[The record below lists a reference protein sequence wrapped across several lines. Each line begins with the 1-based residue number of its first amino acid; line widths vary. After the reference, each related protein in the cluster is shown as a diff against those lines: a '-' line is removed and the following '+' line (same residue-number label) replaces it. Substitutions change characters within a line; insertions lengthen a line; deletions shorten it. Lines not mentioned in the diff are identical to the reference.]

1 MSESIHGHE
10 VIGMMV
16 ESGTAYTEATL
27 RAAIVGRF
35 GPDARF
41 HTCSADNLSPDGL
54 IEFLAARGKFTPVDG
69 GFVFGASKACG
80 HDDDHQ
86 H

>member
-27 RAAIVGRF
+27 HDAIVGRF
-35 GPDARF
+35 GSDARF

-54 IEFLAARGKFTPVDG
+54 IKFLAAKGKFVPVSG
-69 GFVFGASKACG
+69 GFVFGTGQPCG
-80 HDDDHQ
+80 HGDDHQ

>member
-16 ESGTAYTEATL
+16 ESGTTYTEATL
-27 RAAIVGRF
+27 RNAIVERF
-35 GPDARF
+35 GAEARF
-41 HTCSADNLSPDGL
+41 HTCSATNLSSEGL
-54 IEFLAARGKFTPVDG
+54 IEFLAAKGKFAPVDG
-69 GFVFGASKACG
+69 GFVFGQGQACSDG
-80 HDDDHQ
+80 DDHQ

>member
-27 RAAIVGRF
+27 RDAIIGRF
-35 GPDARF
+35 GADSRF

-54 IEFLAARGKFTPVDG
+54 IKFLAAKGKFVPANG
-69 GFVFGASKACG
+69 GFVFGAGQACG
-80 HDDDHQ
+80 HDDGHQ

>member
-27 RAAIVGRF
+27 RNAIVGRF
-35 GPDARF
+35 GADARF
-41 HTCSADNLSPDGL
+41 HTCSATNLSPEGL
-54 IEFLAARGKFTPVDG
+54 IEFLAAKGKFVPADG
-69 GFVFGASKACG
+69 GFVFGQGQACG
-80 HDDDHQ
+80 HGDDHQ

>member
-54 IEFLAARGKFTPVDG
+54 IEFLAARGKFAAVEG
-69 GFVFGASKACG
+69 GFIFGAGQACG
-80 HDDDHQ
+80 HDDDH
-86 H
+86 HH

>member
-1 MSESIHGHE
+1 MQESIHGHE

-16 ESGTAYTEATL
+16 ESGKTYTIDTL
-27 RAAIVGRF
+27 CADIVQRF

-41 HTCSADNLSPDGL
+41 HTCSADNLTPKEL
-54 IEFLAARGKFTPVDG
+54 IVFLDSRGKLTAVEG
-69 GFVFGASKACG
+69 GFVFGAGQACG
-80 HDDDHQ
+80 HGDHE